1 MGWTE
6 EELAQVL
13 QRRQKTHQKHPPS
26 ARIAP
31 SATIASPKVSKHRN
45 RKTAYKG
52 ILFDSAK
59 EAARYQTLELWQQVG
74 ALRDLRRQV
83 DFDLWACNGER
94 IARYRA
100 DFTYWSV
107 ELGRQVIEDTK
118 SPHSRTLRDYRLKFK
133 LMRAQGTPIE
143 EV

>member
-1 MGWTE
+1 MAFGFDKAW
-6 EELAQVL
+6 LDA
-13 QRRQKTHQKHPPS
+13 RQKPQQPPKS
-26 ARIAP
+26 ARG
-31 SATIASPKVSKHRN
+31 ATIGQPKVSKHRN
-45 RKTAYKG
+45 RKTLLDG
-52 ILFDSAK
+52 LTFDSAK
-59 EAARYQTLELWQQVG
+59 EAKRWQELSLWQQVG
-74 ALRDLRRQV
+74 AIRDLRRQV

-100 DFTYWSV
+100 DFVYFSL
-107 ELGRQVIEDTK
+107 EMGREVIEDTK

>member
-1 MGWTE
+1 MAFGFDQAWFD
-6 EELAQVL
+6 A
-13 QRRQKTHQKHPPS
+13 RQKRRP
-26 ARIAP
+26 AP
-31 SATIASPKVSKHRN
+31 AQAVREAIGTPAKASKHRN

-59 EAARYQTLELWQQVG
+59 EAARYQELELLETVG
-74 ALRDLRRQV
+74 AIRDLRRQV

-94 IARYRA
+94 IAKYRA
-100 DFTYWSV
+100 DFCYFSL
-107 ELGRQVIEDTK
+107 ELGRQIIEDTK

-133 LMRAQGTPIE
+133 LMRAQGTSIT